1 MEPVKQKSTEDE
13 TSVTPT
19 GTSSS
24 YSGSESESSSDET
37 FDGLNLQEKVHDT
50 GDTAAQSKYVND
62 MSGWLNEVAHVE
74 HSSGSGVSSG
84 RSSKVPT
91 ESLAGGNSSMATEMS
106 SGLHIYTNSIQHK
119 LSQSPMNVDPHFY
132 NAAASFQDVA
142 NSGPPADPPNFPDA
156 TYLNAVRVNASVY
169 NPETDEE
176 IIVPNVLYALR
187 PGEPPTRAYWIG
199 RHIRNAIYGHV
210 CACSILKA
218 RAGGRTDPQGNK
230 LWEITSELA
239 AVKIIDIEKLHK
251 LKAKNH
257 EDPLKEVAAMQFCSK
272 DGPEPNL
279 LECYDVYRDD
289 DYVYT
294 FMPYCSRGELFD
306 WVKRNGRP

>member
-1 MEPVKQKSTEDE
+1 M
-13 TSVTPT
+13 
-19 GTSSS
+19 
-24 YSGSESESSSDET
+24 
-37 FDGLNLQEKVHDT
+37 
-50 GDTAAQSKYVND
+50 
-62 MSGWLNEVAHVE
+62 E

-91 ESLAGGNSSMATEMS
+91 EPSAGGNSAMATEMS

-119 LSQSPMNVDPHFY
+119 FSQSPMNVDPHFY
-132 NAAASFQDVA
+132 NAAVSRCVWDCIASLNFMHYRKCHSLLQIYVNVHLCLASFQDVA

-187 PGEPPTRAYWIG
+187 PDGEPPTRAYWIG

-218 RAGGRTDPQGNK
+218 RAGGRTDPQGNI

-239 AVKIIDIEKLHK
+239 AVKIIDIEKLHR

-257 EDPLKEVAAMQFCSK
+257 EDPLKEIAAMQFCSK

-306 WVKRNGRP
+306 WVKRNGRFDESIARYWFKQLLSVSTMVSVSYFWSNSRYLT